1 MSFWGVKGVCEALHV
16 LAIVIQTFFF
26 GWFSFP
32 WSLLFITFLNT
43 KLIMER
49 PMEIQCISIMSPTH

>member
-1 MSFWGVKGVCEALHV
+1 
-16 LAIVIQTFFF
+16 VIFF

-49 PMEIQCISIMSPTH
+49 PMEIQCISLMSPTH